1 MNALLPTAGSA
12 SPDLVQLVQQTW
24 SEIAARAGIDVMG
37 FDPAASLVDRLA
49 WAQSKGLD
57 IGAVLSRF
65 SSKLQHSTTA
75 QVLDCVSFA
84 ANHGIY
90 VPPEFVCVDEG
101 VSGRKSRRD
110 GLERMKA
117 ILKHKH
123 ARVLLVFKVSRLFRV
138 AYRGFQFFQEE
149 VVEECL
155 RAISV
160 SQGIDTADQKTWKQ
174 LAYLHG
180 IMDEML
186 LTTIADHVRSG
197 IVSLFQRGFVTGALT
212 VGYRPKE
219 IPGAP
224 LTNRGRPRTMPEVE
238 PDVAKLITQ
247 HYDWIRDGMP
257 IKEGWRRWVKGGG
270 PCDPRSTSK
279 FMTYSAYRRMLSN
292 PRYTGRWAFGR
303 TRSVWNSKRDYNRHV
318 EQPETEV
325 TFVVSEELRII
336 SDEVFFAVQQRLA
349 ESKLGPRGPKKQK
362 DLQLWDLVTDCFR
375 CVPCKVRYYQGGAN
389 GHGMKCK
396 NADLCPSL
404 TVVERKGAV
413 LSVCATLSDLIQKDA
428 QLIEQ
433 VIGCTQ
439 ELDRSGDDA
448 AREDLNGMDRKVTA
462 LTRKID
468 DLTELAGEGTD
479 EDRAALKAKIRAA
492 QVERAS
498 VQAERARLQ
507 QSLETNS
514 VSITPDR
521 VRELLANLT
530 ALLEDGAAGR
540 LGSDVIHK
548 AAEVFRKLVGGH
560 IAVHVERRPGRKRT
574 NVYGT
579 FVPRLLRTLQTELR
593 HHRAEVAGDPEAV
606 RVWLRKPPRLDALA
620 ERVHQLIDLDGLSYR
635 DAAKVL
641 QSEDHKVNSG
651 NVWYCYRRWYEMHG
665 LPVPKRPY
673 NNGRPRKSA

>member
-1 MNALLPTAGSA
+1 
-12 SPDLVQLVQQTW
+12 VQQTW
-24 SEIAARAGIDVMG
+24 LEIAARAGIDVTG
-37 FDPAASLVDRLA
+37 LDPVASLVDRSA
-49 WAQSKGLD
+49 WAQSKCLD

-110 GLERMKA
+110 GLERMKL

-149 VVEECL
+149 VVEEDL

-197 IVSLFQRGFVTGALT
+197 IVSLFQRGYVTGALT
-212 VGYRPKE
+212 VGYRAKE
-219 IPGAP
+219 IPGAAP
-224 LTNRGRPRTMPEVE
+224 TNRGRPRTMPDVD
-238 PDVAKLITQ
+238 PDVAKLIVQ
-247 HYDWIRDGMP
+247 HYEWIRDGMP

-279 FMTYSAYRRMLSN
+279 FMTYSAFRRMLSN

-303 TRSVWNSKRDYNRHV
+303 TRSVWNSKRDYNRHI

-325 TFVVSEELRII
+325 TFVVSEELRILG
-336 SDEVFFAVQQRLA
+336 DELFFTVQQRLA
-349 ESKLGPRGPKKQK
+349 ELKVGPRGPKKLK
-362 DLQLWDLVTDCFR
+362 DIQLWDLVTDCFWCACCNAR
-375 CVPCKVRYYQGGAN
+375 FYQGGAN

-396 NADLCPSL
+396 RADLCPCL
-404 TVVERKGAV
+404 TTVQRKDAV
-413 LSVCATLSDLIQKDA
+413 RAVCAKLSELLQQDA
-428 QLIEQ
+428 EVIEQ
-433 VIGCTQ
+433 VIGCAQ
-439 ELDRSGDDA
+439 QLDRAGDDA
-448 AREDLNGMDRKVTA
+448 VREDLNGMDRKVTA
-462 LTRKID
+462 LSRKID

-498 VQAERARLQ
+498 VQAERARLLH
-507 QSLETNS
+507 SLETNS
-514 VSITPDR
+514 VSIAPAR
-521 VRELLANLT
+521 VRELLADLT
-530 ALLEDGAAGR
+530 TLLEDGAAGK

-548 AAEVFRKLVGGH
+548 AAEVFRKLVGGRVD
-560 IAVHVERRPGRKRT
+560 VHVEPRPGRKRT

-579 FVPRLLRTLQTELR
+579 FGPRLLRTMQAELR
-593 HHRAEVAGDPEAV
+593 DHRPVIADPEAV

-620 ERVHQLIDLDGLSYR
+620 ERVHQLMDLEGQSYR

-641 QSEDHKVNSG
+641 QGEGQKVGSG
-651 NVWYCYRRWYEMHG
+651 NVWYIYRRWYAMQG
-665 LPVPKRPY
+665 LPAPKRPY